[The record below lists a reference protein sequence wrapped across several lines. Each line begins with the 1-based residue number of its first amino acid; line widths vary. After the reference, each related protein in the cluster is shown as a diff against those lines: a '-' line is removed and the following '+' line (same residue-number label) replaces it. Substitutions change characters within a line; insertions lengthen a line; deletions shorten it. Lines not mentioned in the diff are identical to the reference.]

1 MTQPESESIQ
11 QFYSQIQLDLEVLT
25 ESSEKFDSSIS
36 KITPLTSH
44 LLDHIDLMLDRLKAR
59 GNPPFARRLTRF
71 RAMVASFEKR
81 YKYDSLEMEMM
92 FRSLRLL
99 SEHAPAEI
107 VSKDLLVE
115 LKEYFQEQATP
126 VNELTNK
133 KTLRSSRR
141 FLMLRNGQ
149 MYFLAEFK
157 KRLAQSSM
165 KVLKPMNYPDKD
177 LQIFFPAGDS
187 AEFTTGEKTVVL
199 YEDKKSNSKAIAADD
214 VEGII
219 YLKPKLLSSQ
229 IKYLNEEDKKTAHI
243 ILKGRRYYFIG
254 E

>member
-25 ESSEKFDSSIS
+25 DSSEKFDSSIS
-36 KITPLTSH
+36 KIAPLTSH
-44 LLDHIDLMLDRLKAR
+44 LLEHIDLMLDRLKAR

-115 LKEYFQEQATP
+115 LKEYFEEQATP
-126 VNELTNK
+126 INELTNK

-141 FLMLRNGQ
+141 FLMLRNGP

-157 KRLAQSSM
+157 KRLAQSTM
-165 KVLKPMNYPDKD
+165 KVLKPMNYPDTNFK
-177 LQIFFPAGDS
+177 IYFPAGDP
-187 AEFTTGEKTVVL
+187 AEFTKGEKTVVL
-199 YEDKKSNSKAIAADD
+199 FEDKENNRRAIASDD
-214 VEGII
+214 VEGIV
-219 YLKPKLLSSQ
+219 YLKPKLLSNQ

-243 ILKGRRYYFIG
+243 VLKGRRYYFIG